1 MTPKYFLELGQTM
14 GRVEVSDNTLGR
26 VDYDEGM
33 RCATNIVRSQTGAGG
48 RSENILRVVDTGFER
63 GCRVVTFSGFRP
75 DNPLRA
81 RGVLNF

>member
-33 RCATNIVRSQTGAGG
+33 RSATNIVRSQTGAGREAARRTFCEWWTPASSAAAG
-48 RSENILRVVDTGFER
+48 SSRFPASGPITRCALGGF
-63 GCRVVTFSGFRP
+63 
-75 DNPLRA
+75 
-81 RGVLNF
+81 